1 MFEKRTWVSTDSHP
15 GASDLNRIE
24 NGIEDAHKK
33 IDEMNGVTVPLLPI
47 KTSEAQI
54 IDRVKHLELLPD
66 GAKVADVTKAF
77 NDLLTAI
84 REGGGSSEEDKQ
96 ENGE

>member
-33 IDEMNGVTVPLLPI
+33 IDEMNGITVPLSPI
-47 KTSEAQI
+47 QTSEALI
-54 IDRVKHLELLPD
+54 VERVKSLPQLASN
-66 GAKVADVTKAF
+66 AKPAEIAKAY
-77 NDLLTAI
+77 NDLLSVLQ
-84 REGGGSSEEDKQ
+84 GSGYPNETKDDE
-96 ENGE
+96 